1 MTEYMKKL
9 FLLIL
14 FMFVSILSVFASQ
27 TQEKDSV
34 LVMPWNRIMSYDQ
47 STGSSLSVSS
57 DVLDKGLQ
65 GDLLN
70 RLTGLVP
77 GLEITENV
85 PIEIAPNEYNE
96 RYLRTKKER
105 MGHALHFKK

>member
-9 FLLIL
+9 ILLIL

-57 DVLDKGLQ
+57 DVLDKGLL

-77 GLEITENV
+77 GLEITEKAGFA
-85 PIEIAPNEYNE
+85 IPNY
-96 RYLRTKKER
+96 
-105 MGHALHFKK
+105 